1 MAINMKPA
9 KIDKVVRHQSKLG
22 KIDDIV
28 SQALKGENAEKMLS
42 FLTDAD
48 RALFE
53 KVVSDIRTQG
63 TCQELNDLW
72 NIDYTRK
79 PPSMEEFI
87 NDDYWLGQI
96 LRPSEDSAGIFP
108 IWKEALCRDF
118 NLDSRIHNLVITGSL
133 GIGKTWILSTIF
145 LYRIAC
151 AKLLRNPQAFFNL
164 SRGSSISYVILSVTK
179 NAVADTAFNDVKNFM
194 GLSPF
199 FIEECGF
206 NPDMEYAS
214 LKIALGNA
222 INLSAGSKSWHIIG
236 RNAMGVALD
245 EGNFRQEANPDIK
258 AFKLYDEA
266 RTRIQN
272 RFQRVAGFLPAI
284 SIVASSAAEESSFT
298 ERVISDIERVN
309 DPRTQKVYRYA
320 VYEVRRDQMKLSGK
334 WFKVAYGLRNIP
346 PVVLRGWYD
355 EAGKPIDVAENS
367 HEAQPSGAKIKLV
380 PDIYH
385 ESFMRNIYNSLQSIC
400 GVSTGGTDRWFSS
413 TIDVEKCLELSEA
426 DGVVNPAKIDVIPIS
441 EENDD
446 EIWDYL
452 DHRKF
457 LTRVSSLV
465 VPRRHPEA
473 VRFAHIDLAT
483 QSLAGVSIC
492 HLAGNRLVEGIVKD
506 GKVFSE
512 DRVIVEYD
520 FILTI
525 SAGKTK
531 PISIEKIQKFFFW
544 LRNQCGY
551 RFGLVTADQ
560 FNSAMPLQMMESRGF
575 TTHHLSVDSKKDQY
589 LAWRN
594 AFEELRLRL
603 YRQCQLEREIPE
615 LIDTGKKVDH
625 PSNGSK
631 DTTDGACGAYWN
643 AITAKDAGISAYV
656 DSPGMVPDTSDFL
669 NENPPPVT
677 INIESYGNNST
688 AKTFYG

>member
-1 MAINMKPA
+1 MKINLPKPA
-9 KIDKVVRHQSKLG
+9 KKDGIRHHTGRLDKVDVA
-22 KIDDIV
+22 V
-28 SQALKGENAEKMLS
+28 TNALNGENVEKILS
-42 FLTDAD
+42 FLNDAD
-48 RALFE
+48 KDLFN
-53 KVVSDIRTQG
+53 KVVLDIRQHG
-63 TCQELNDLW
+63 TCQELDDLW
-72 NIDYTRK
+72 KIDYTRK
-79 PPSMEEFI
+79 PPTMEEFI
-87 NDDYWLGQI
+87 TDDYWLGQI
-96 LRPSEDSAGIFP
+96 LRPSEDSQGIFP
-108 IWKEALCRDF
+108 IWKDVLCRDF
-118 NLDSRIHNLVITGSL
+118 NLDSRIHNVVITGSL
-133 GIGKTWILSTIF
+133 GIGKTWILSAIF
-145 LYRIAC
+145 LYRISC
-151 AKLLRNPQAFFNL
+151 ARLLRNPQAFFNL
-164 SRGSSISYVILSVTK
+164 SKGSSISYVILSVTK
-179 NAVADTAFNDVKNFM
+179 NAVADTAFNDIKNFM

-206 NPDMEYAS
+206 NPDMQYAS
-214 LKIALGNA
+214 LKIPLGNG

-245 EGNFRQEANPDIK
+245 EGNFRQEANPDVK

-272 RFQRVAGFLPAI
+272 RFQRIAGFLPAI
-284 SIVASSAAEESSFT
+284 SVVASSAAEESSFT

-346 PVVLRGWYD
+346 PTVLRGWYD
-355 EAGKPIDVAENS
+355 EHGTPIDPAEGS
-367 HEAQPSGAKIKLV
+367 HEASPDGAKIKIV
-380 PDIYH
+380 PDIYY
-385 ESFMRNIYNSLQSIC
+385 ESFTRNVYNALQSIC
-400 GVSTGGTDRWFSS
+400 GVSTGGTDRWFS
-413 TIDVEKCLELSEA
+413 TTVDVEKCFELSNV
-426 DGVVNPAKIDVIPIS
+426 DGVVNPAKLDVIPIS
-441 EENDD
+441 EENDE

-452 DHRKF
+452 DHKKF
-457 LTRVSSLV
+457 LTRVSSQV
-465 VPRRHPEA
+465 VPRRHPGA
-473 VRFAHIDLAT
+473 MRFAHIDLAT

-492 HLAGNRLVEGIVKD
+492 HLAGNKLVEGLVKD
-506 GKVFSE
+506 GKIFSE

-551 RFGLVTADQ
+551 HFGLVTADQ

-575 TTHHLSVDSKKDQY
+575 STHHLSVDSKKDQY

-594 AFEELRLRL
+594 AFEELRLRP

-625 PSNGSK
+625 PAGGSK
-631 DTTDGACGAYWN
+631 DTCDGACGAYWN
-643 AITAKDAGISAYV
+643 AITAKDAGISGYA
-656 DSPGMVPDTSDFL
+656 DSPGIVPDNPVDLDFV
-669 NENPPPVT
+669 PPPVT
-677 INIESYGNNST
+677 IDIASAT
-688 AKTFYG
+688 RKTTKIFNA